1 MSENIKSRDKIMENF
16 KAMGNGITL
25 VYEDITDENYILIN
39 NFYKRYIGSL
49 DYFIWKSLKEK
60 KYNISSEI
68 KAFLSKKND
77 IYLSILITRKCEFS
91 LKYRRVSIN
100 MLSDFGVDESV
111 KSRTLIIE
119 SAKQTHRNDIDAT
132 VCYSDTRKIKCYSK
146 IFEKYMCS
154 RVNIFDFTEIL
165 VEGSTEIDV
174 DLSDFNEI
182 DNINK
187 INFFGR
193 EVNNNW
199 IAYAKQCPY
208 YSDIKLLAVGKEL
221 AILGFDDTTV
231 EVIGLSNTA
240 PGTIISVI
248 DSCLA
253 MRTKCR
259 IILPNPIYAELQS
272 RLNKHSIIN
281 KFSMMIAWHTEEDFN
296 LRHEDIFISR
306 IDKR

>member
-1 MSENIKSRDKIMENF
+1 
-16 KAMGNGITL
+16 MGDGITL

-49 DYFIWKSLKEK
+49 DYFIWKNMKEK
-60 KYNISSEI
+60 KYNLSSEI
-68 KAFLSKKND
+68 KAFLSKRDD
-77 IYLSILITRKCEFS
+77 IYLSIVITRKCEFS
-91 LKYRRVSIN
+91 LKHRRVSIN
-100 MLSDFGVDESV
+100 ILSDFGIDESV

-119 SAKQTHRNDIDAT
+119 SAKQTHRNDVDAT
-132 VCYSDTRKIKCYSK
+132 VCYSDARKIKCYSK
-146 IFEKYMCS
+146 IFEKYICN

-165 VEGSTEIDV
+165 VEGSTKIDV
-174 DLSDFNEI
+174 DLNDFHEI
-182 DNINK
+182 DNINR

-199 IAYAKQCPY
+199 IAYSKQCPY
-208 YSDIKLLAVGKEL
+208 YSDIKLLTLGKEL
-221 AILGFDDTTV
+221 AILGFDDITV
-231 EVIGLSNTA
+231 EVIGLSNTD
-240 PGTIISVI
+240 PHTIMSII

-253 MRTKCR
+253 IRRKCR
-259 IILPNPIYAELQS
+259 IILPNPIYYELQYGL
-272 RLNKHSIIN
+272 RKHNIIN